1 MLNALRTV
9 LAVAMLAFMPVAAGL
24 IVTTEPASAG
34 PVINKPPASQ
44 PLKPWQ
50 KERMA
55 LCQNGLAGGGLKPEL
70 TNPSCKRWHVSE
82 AGSQATEEH
91 IYTQQYPKSCFTGG
105 EGLFGCYF
113 KGEGKDVCRYMANV
127 RTLYLKPWK
136 YDANGNQVPDYF
148 CGTGAAPPPQQGVP
162 PMFRCAYCRSGEP
175 ANLAQKCKKQNGQ
188 PVYLPGEVCGEG
200 TTLIE
205 LVDIVDEDVSYCNT
219 PVSGPYSNFDNSYT
233 ACGASYS
240 QAYRGMVYTSNQKK
254 QITDINRAKPAHGG
268 KVKSDFAGFC
278 YPKGSWKC
286 DQVAPGICKEPFNL
300 AETHGKWNS
309 PEVHHIVPKKDTR
322 SCPCGKNSMSNAA
335 VISKSLNAYL
345 TNSDRAQIKS
355 ICPGEPQ
362 VTEVQF
368 ANTRPKYVP

>member
-9 LAVAMLAFMPVAAGL
+9 LAVAMLAFMPVATAWADL
-24 IVTTEPASAG
+24 
-34 PVINKPPASQ
+34 VIKTVPPAKKATALNAVLS
-44 PLKPWQ
+44 
-50 KERMA
+50 ERKA
-55 LCQNGLAGGGLKPEL
+55 LCKDGLAGGGLKPEH
-70 TNPSCKRWHVSE
+70 TSPSCKRWHVSE
-82 AGSQATEEH
+82 AGTQEAEEH

-105 EGLFGCYF
+105 DGLFRCYF
-113 KGEGKDVCRYMANV
+113 KEEGKDVCRYMANV
-127 RTLYLKPWK
+127 RTLYLDPWK
-136 YDANGNQVPDYF
+136 FDARGNQVPDYF
-148 CGTGAAPPPQQGVP
+148 CGTGAMPPPQQGVP
-162 PMFRCAYCRSGEP
+162 PVFRCAYCRSGEP
-175 ANLAQKCKKQNGQ
+175 ANLAQKCKKQNGK

-205 LVDIVDEDVSYCNT
+205 LVDIVEENVSYCNT
-219 PVSGPYSNFDNSYT
+219 PVSGPYSNFDQNHSYT
-233 ACGASYS
+233 VCGTTQT
-240 QAYRGMVYTSNQKK
+240 QAHRGMIYTINQKK

-300 AETHGKWNS
+300 AEAHGQWNS

-355 ICPGEPQ
+355 ICPGEAQ